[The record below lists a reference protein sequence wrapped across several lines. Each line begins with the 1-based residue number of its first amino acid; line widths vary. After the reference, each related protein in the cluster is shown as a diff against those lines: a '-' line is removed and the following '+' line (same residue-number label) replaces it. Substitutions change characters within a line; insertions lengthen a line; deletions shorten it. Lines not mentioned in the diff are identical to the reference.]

1 MLTFDDGVVE
11 IPFKI
16 TDVENEEKEITA
28 EHTSI
33 DWERSVEDIV
43 IKTNSESV
51 AIEIYIGNELV
62 GTETTEGIALEN
74 GTVTLSGEFANT
86 ILEDGENTLRL
97 IFADGE
103 IEITVNVTSEPKTIM
118 AEHTN
123 IDWERSGESIVIN
136 TNSESDTVALRI
148 GSGLAGTETT
158 KGITLENGTVT
169 LSGEF
174 ANTILKDGEN
184 TLRLI
189 FADGEIEITV
199 NVTSEQKTIMAE
211 HANINWKRSGE
222 SIVINTNSESDTV
235 ALRIGSGLAGT
246 ETTKGITLENG
257 TVTLSG
263 EFANTILKDGENT
276 LRLIFADGEI
286 EIGIFVTHEV
296 EKDKSS
302 DISVPQ
308 ISGNTDTPQTGES
321 YPFFIIPIFILSGVI
336 VIFASKKRNEKDT
349 F

>member
-1 MLTFDDGVVE
+1 M
-11 IPFKI
+11 
-16 TDVENEEKEITA
+16 
-28 EHTSI
+28 
-33 DWERSVEDIV
+33 
-43 IKTNSESV
+43 
-51 AIEIYIGNELV
+51 
-62 GTETTEGIALEN
+62 
-74 GTVTLSGEFANT
+74 TLSGEFANT

-123 IDWERSGESIVIN
+123 IDWERSGESIVIH

-148 GSGLAGTETT
+148 GGGLAGTETT
-158 KGITLENGTVT
+158 KGITL
-169 LSGEF
+169 
-174 ANTILKDGEN
+174 K
-184 TLRLI
+184 
-189 FADGEIEITV
+189 
-199 NVTSEQKTIMAE
+199 
-211 HANINWKRSGE
+211 
-222 SIVINTNSESDTV
+222 
-235 ALRIGSGLAGT
+235 
-246 ETTKGITLENG
+246 NG